1 MEDYPLT
8 LEAAET
14 VTHGRSGAEA
24 IIKGEDDRLLV
35 ICGPCSVHDIKAGL
49 EYGALQLKGTEGGM
63 TDTLCTQLRFSRPM
77 PIKPRMTSTSSCV
90 CTSRSRA
97 PQWAGRY
104 VHSTSETVRVAE
116 AASDQG
122 LINGKRSPLLR

>member
-14 VTHGRSGAEA
+14 VTYGRAGAEA

-49 EYGALQLKGTEGGM
+49 EYGQCLR
-63 TDTLCTQLRFSRPM
+63 DSCRLC
-77 PIKPRMTSTSSCV
+77 V
-90 CTSRSRA
+90 
-97 PQWAGRY
+97 
-104 VHSTSETVRVAE
+104 
-116 AASDQG
+116 
-122 LINGKRSPLLR
+122 